1 MIIINSFLKN
11 MKTTTFTLIFTS
23 MSIAFLCSYFM
34 ELTASNME
42 QYLAVASVVFADGF
56 FGVIAG
62 TKREG
67 FKTYKALKILKSLFF
82 WIIMLTVILTIEK
95 GFEGTSWLSETLITP
110 FLVFQLISVLKNAN
124 MSGFITNEL
133 LTKLMQKIDQHKH

>member
-1 MIIINSFLKN
+1 M
-11 MKTTTFTLIFTS
+11 S
-23 MSIAFLCSYFM
+23 MAFLCSYFM
-34 ELTASNME
+34 ELTASNLE
-42 QYLAVASVVFADGF
+42 QYLAVTAVIFADGF
-56 FGVIAG
+56 FGAIAG
-62 TKREG
+62 IKREG

-82 WIIMLTVILTIEK
+82 WIVMLTVILTIEK

-133 LTKLMQKIDQHKH
+133 LTKLMHKIDQHKH

>member
-1 MIIINSFLKN
+1 
-11 MKTTTFTLIFTS
+11 MKTTSLVLLLTS

-34 ELTASNME
+34 ELTVSNLE
-42 QYLAVASVVFADGF
+42 QYLAIASVIFADGF
-56 FGVIAG
+56 FGIIAG
-62 TKREG
+62 IKKEG
-67 FKTYKALKILKSLFF
+67 FKTYKALKIIKSLFF

-124 MSGFITNEL
+124 LAGFIKNDL
-133 LTKLMQKIDQHKH
+133 LTKLLQKIDQHKH